1 MRTPSSKEPDWVR
14 PFLGFLAEGDS
25 ALRAAEL
32 AGVCRST
39 AYNRRRQ
46 YAWFADAWIAALA
59 KARAEGKAQ
68 AARAPGS
75 GRKAWVAPFLEALA
89 ETSHVQRA
97 AAIADVP
104 LATAYRRRRADA
116 GFAEQWRAALLEGYE
131 NLEMELLG
139 YLRDP
144 DPQRKMD
151 VAGALRLLAAHR
163 ESMRGERARRHQVSV
178 SEVRASIER
187 KVQAMRVEM
196 AQLPPPQA
204 ERTAK

>member
-1 MRTPSSKEPDWVR
+1 MRRLNRKEPDWVR
-14 PFLGFLAEGDS
+14 PFLGFLARGEG
-25 ALRAAEL
+25 ARRAAEL
-32 AGVCRST
+32 AEVSQST
-39 AYNRRRQ
+39 AYYRRRHH
-46 YAWFADAWIAALA
+46 ACFADAWIAACA
-59 KARAEGKAQ
+59 KAQADGKARAAQ
-68 AARAPGS
+68 APRS

-139 YLRDP
+139 FLRDP

-163 ESMRGERARRHQVSV
+163 ETMRGERARRHQVSV

-196 AQLPPPQA
+196 AQLPPPEG
-204 ERTAK
+204 EREPK